1 MRRLTTSGTT
11 SSGGRS
17 RKGGFF
23 NNIGNS
29 GATPKKP
36 QRTGIGRAFSS
47 AADRK
52 EQEAKKKAITAQE
65 TYEEELDAAAQV
77 AAEQRGNIPTE
88 DSGQGSLLSDASRR
102 AAEERRLGRE
112 IAFGSW
118 EGDMLNM
125 AEGGEIEMKD
135 MKIKYNEGSML
146 LPPEQEA
153 EMAEELEDTYDN
165 IPEDEMQEA
174 LDSQLPDAEM
184 EAQFEEFVLD
194 QALSP
199 EEKDTLLSFLDN
211 NGDIADIFDKVL
223 DVAAEF
229 SGEGAV
235 EGIGTGVSDSI
246 PARLSD
252 GEFVFT
258 KKAVDQI
265 GAENL
270 QMMMDDAERAFD
282 EGGDVLLEKYL
293 GGMVDENTNPLADE
307 KSGAT
312 SLLDDGGTGDQVKAD
327 MLEANRMP
335 STII

>member
-1 MRRLTTSGTT
+1 MRRPTTSGTT
-11 SSGGRS
+11 SSGGGS

-23 NNIGNS
+23 NSIGNS
-29 GATPKKP
+29 GSGATTKP
-36 QRTGIGRAFSS
+36 RRGFAERAATSRRERE
-47 AADRK
+47 A
-52 EQEAKKKAITAQE
+52 QEAKKATTTQE
-65 TYEEELDAAAQV
+65 TYEKELAVAAQE
-77 AAEQRGNIPTE
+77 AAEQRGNAPTE
-88 DSGQGSLLSDASRR
+88 DNDQSSLLSDASRR
-102 AAEERRLGRE
+102 AAEERKLGRE

-146 LPPEQEA
+146 LPPEQEI

-174 LDSQLPDAEM
+174 LDSQLPDDEM
-184 EAQFEEFVLD
+184 ESQFEEFVLD

-199 EEKDTLLSFLDN
+199 EEKDTLLSFLDD

-258 KKAVDQI
+258 QKAVDQI

-312 SLLDDGGTGDQVKAD
+312 SLLDDGGTEAQVKAD

>member
-1 MRRLTTSGTT
+1 MGMRRPKTSGAI
-11 SSGGRS
+11 
-17 RKGGFF
+17 RK
-23 NNIGNS
+23 N
-29 GATPKKP
+29 
-36 QRTGIGRAFSS
+36 QRTGIMRFGSRAKQERE
-47 AADRK
+47 A
-52 EQEAKKKAITAQE
+52 QEAKKAADAQKA
-65 TYEEELDAAAQV
+65 YEEELASAAQQ
-77 AAEQRGNIPTE
+77 AAGQRGNAPTE
-88 DSGQGSLLSDASRR
+88 DSGKGSLLSDASRR
-102 AAEERRLGRE
+102 AAEERKLGRE

-125 AEGGEIEMKD
+125 AEGGEMKD

-146 LPPEQEA
+146 LPPEQEI

-184 EAQFEEFVLD
+184 ESQFEEFVLD

-199 EEKDTLLSFLDN
+199 EEKDTLLSFLED

-312 SLLDDGGTGDQVKAD
+312 SLLDDGGTEAQVKAD

>member
-1 MRRLTTSGTT
+1 VGMRRLTTSGTK
-11 SSGGRS
+11 SSGGGS
-17 RKGGFF
+17 GKGGFF
-23 NNIGNS
+23 NRRGS
-29 GATPKKP
+29 GSSTTKPRRGGITRYITP
-36 QRTGIGRAFSS
+36 RHVRE
-47 AADRK
+47 
-52 EQEAKKKAITAQE
+52 EQEAEKAAAAQE
-65 TYEEELDAAAQV
+65 AYEEELAVAAQG
-77 AAEQRGNIPTE
+77 AAEQRGNAPTE
-88 DSGQGSLLSDASRR
+88 DSGKGSLLSYASRR
-102 AAEERRLGRE
+102 AAEERKLGRE

-125 AEGGEIEMKD
+125 AEGGEMKD

-146 LPPEQEA
+146 LPPEQEI
-153 EMAEELEDTYDN
+153 EMAKELEDTYDN

-174 LDSQLPDAEM
+174 LDSQLPDDEM
-184 EAQFEEFVLD
+184 ESQFEEFVLD

-199 EEKDTLLSFLDN
+199 EEKDTLLSFLDD

-312 SLLDDGGTGDQVKAD
+312 SLLDDGGTEAQVKAD

>member
-1 MRRLTTSGTT
+1 MRRPKTSGAI
-11 SSGGRS
+11 
-17 RKGGFF
+17 RKNQGTG
-23 NNIGNS
+23 IMRHI
-29 GATPKKP
+29 TPKHVREAREAEK
-36 QRTGIGRAFSS
+36 
-47 AADRK
+47 AAAAL
-52 EQEAKKKAITAQE
+52 EA
-65 TYEEELDAAAQV
+65 YEEELASAAQQ
-77 AAEQRGNIPTE
+77 AAEQRGNAPTE
-88 DSGQGSLLSDASRR
+88 DSGKGSLLSDASRR
-102 AAEERRLGRE
+102 AAEERKLGRE

-125 AEGGEIEMKD
+125 AEGGEMKD

-146 LPPEQEA
+146 LPPEQEI

-184 EAQFEEFVLD
+184 ESQFEEFVLD

-199 EEKDTLLSFLDN
+199 EEKDTLLSFLED

-312 SLLDDGGTGDQVKAD
+312 SLLDDGGTEAQVKAD

>member
-1 MRRLTTSGTT
+1 MGMRRPTTSGTT
-11 SSGGRS
+11 SSGGGS
-17 RKGGFF
+17 RKGGMF
-23 NNIGNS
+23 NSIRSNGS
-29 GATPKKP
+29 GSTTKP
-36 QRTGIGRAFSS
+36 RNTGIMRFVTPRTVREA
-47 AADRK
+47 
-52 EQEAKKKAITAQE
+52 QEAEKAAAAQE
-65 TYEEELDAAAQV
+65 TYEEELAGAAQV
-77 AAEQRGNIPTE
+77 AAKQRGNAPTE
-88 DSGQGSLLSDASRR
+88 DNDQSSLLSDASRR
-102 AAEERRLGRE
+102 AAEERKLGRE

-125 AEGGEIEMKD
+125 AEGGEMKD

-146 LPPEQEA
+146 LPPEQEM

-174 LDSQLPDAEM
+174 LDSQLPDDEM
-184 EAQFEEFVLD
+184 ESQFEEFVLD

-199 EEKDTLLSFLDN
+199 EEKDTLLSFLDD

-258 KKAVDQI
+258 QKAVEQI

-312 SLLDDGGTGDQVKAD
+312 SLLDEGGTEAQVKAD